1 MRSSLITWLLGLTC
15 VLGAVPALAD
25 SVEEYRLRAAVL
37 FNISRFVTWPESG
50 STLNLCVAGVPE
62 MLRELMP
69 YAGRS
74 VQGREVRVRRVETA
88 AEVHGCHALYL
99 DTPTRQSVLLAA
111 AHRSGALTVA
121 ETPAIFDADGA
132 VYMGIA
138 DKRIF
143 FEISQS
149 AAQRNGLSI
158 SSKLLRLAREVY

>member
-1 MRSSLITWLLGLTC
+1 MRSKFATWLLGLAC
-15 VLGAVPALAD
+15 VLGAAPTLAD

-37 FNISRFVTWPESG
+37 FNISRFVTWPEG
-50 STLNLCVAGVPE
+50 GTLNLCVAGAPE

-88 AEVHGCHALYL
+88 AETHGCHALYL
-99 DTPTRQSVLLAA
+99 DAPARQSALLAA
-111 AHRSGALTVA
+111 AHRSGTLTVA
-121 ETPAIFDADGA
+121 ETPAIFEADGM